1 MPNHGLERL
10 SVRRYSQFFNSRNY
24 QDHTACLFRGVPAA
38 ADNAEDR
45 VSDLL
50 GFLNGRHQVCAD
62 ILLTI
67 SSARCGWNSA
77 LRILCRSRRAH
88 RLAIFDREKLKLQDC
103 GSNQRIGTLDCAP
116 TVGFHSAPIELGVK
130 NFGGVR
136 A

>member
-10 SVRRYSQFFNSRNY
+10 SVRRYSRFFDSRNY

-62 ILLTI
+62 ITSYDFFGSMRLEQRA
-67 SSARCGWNSA
+67 SHFVPFAAGSPARHFRQGEA
-77 LRILCRSRRAH
+77 
-88 RLAIFDREKLKLQDC
+88 
-103 GSNQRIGTLDCAP
+103 
-116 TVGFHSAPIELGVK
+116 
-130 NFGGVR
+130 
-136 A
+136 